1 VEKGRKRNSI
11 SGENSGAPKR
21 VGKDELRARVF
32 YEKYALR
39 DFDGNIIEKTPPEM
53 WRRVAREIASQ
64 EKTPELQK
72 EWEKRFY
79 SILED
84 FKFVPGGRIMFGA
97 GNPRKATLLNC
108 YYIPLKEDSIE
119 GIFDCA
125 KEMARTYSYGGGV
138 GIDITILRPKGSP
151 VSNSAIFST
160 GAVSFMDLFS
170 KVTGTIGQAGRR
182 GALMITLEVRHPDVF
197 DFIDVKDDP
206 LRLNVR
212 YANISLK
219 ITDDFMKAVKE
230 DGLFTLWFENERVRR
245 IEHKVRARDIWERLV
260 KRAWSSAEPGVIF
273 WDTAKRYSPTEYDEK
288 MAIKG
293 CNPCSEQMLEDY
305 GCCNLGNIN
314 LSKFVKNPFKKKPD
328 VEKFWKLVYE
338 KSPDEAMDYAEKKG
352 WAYPDLKELEKVIR
366 YGMRFLDNV
375 LDYSAPR
382 HPLPQQR
389 EASLYTRRTGL
400 GATGLADFLAMMRIK
415 YDTDEAVFMMDKLFE
430 FIKNIAYDESTELSK
445 EKGPFPAFQREK
457 HVEMPFLKPSSNG
470 HGIREDILE
479 KIWKYGLRNA
489 CLLTIP
495 PVGSGAIL
503 AGTTGGIEP
512 IFALSY
518 IRRSESLSR
527 GTYKVYH
534 PLVAVYLAEF
544 GGDEKNLPDF
554 FVTAHQIDPKM
565 RVKIQGTIQKHI
577 DSSISST
584 VNLPSHTTPEEI
596 GKIYELAW
604 EFGCKGI
611 TVYREGSR
619 EGVLITEEQAS
630 KSDSEGEVPIFISE
644 CPECGGRLKKAN
656 SHHICKSCGIT
667 I

>member
-1 VEKGRKRNSI
+1 MINIPEETLRWFQG
-11 SGENSGAPKR
+11 
-21 VGKDELRARVF
+21 DELRARVF

-97 GNPRKATLLNC
+97 GNPRRATLLNC
-108 YYIPLKEDSIE
+108 YYIPIKEDSIE

-230 DGLFTLWFENERVRR
+230 DGLFTLWFENERVKR

-479 KIWKYGLRNA
+479 KIWNYGLRNA

-512 IFALSY
+512 IFAISY

-544 GGDEKNLPDF
+544 GGDERNLPDF

-596 GKIYELAW
+596 GRIYELAW
-604 EFGCKGI
+604 ELGCKGI

-619 EGVLITEEQAS
+619 EGILITEEQAS
-630 KSDSEGEVPIFISE
+630 KSDLEVSIFVSE
-644 CPECGGRLKKAN
+644 CPECGGRLKKMN
-656 SHHICKSCGIT
+656 SHHICKTCGIT

>member
-1 VEKGRKRNSI
+1 MINIPEETLRWFQG
-11 SGENSGAPKR
+11 
-21 VGKDELRARVF
+21 DELRARVF

-53 WRRVAREIASQ
+53 WRRVARGIASQ

-108 YYIPLKEDSIE
+108 YYIPIKEDSIE

-230 DGLFTLWFENERVRR
+230 DGLFTLWFENERVKR

-352 WAYPDLKELEKVIR
+352 WAYPDLKELEKVVR

-430 FIKNIAYDESTELSK
+430 FIKNIAYDESTELSR

-470 HGIREDILE
+470 RGIREDILE

-534 PLVAVYLAEF
+534 PLVAAYLAEF
-544 GGDEKNLPDF
+544 GGSEKDLPDF

-630 KSDSEGEVPIFISE
+630 KSDSEGEASIFISE

>member
-1 VEKGRKRNSI
+1 MTNQIPEETIKWFKG
-11 SGENSGAPKR
+11 
-21 VGKDELRARVF
+21 DELRARVF
-32 YEKYALR
+32 YEKYSLQ
-39 DFDGNIIEKTPPEM
+39 DLEGNHLEKTPPEM
-53 WRRVAREIASQ
+53 WKRVAREISSV
-64 EKTPELQK
+64 EKENEREK
-72 EWEKRFY
+72 WEKAFY
-79 SILED
+79 WLLEN
-84 FKFVPGGRIMFGA
+84 FRFVPGGRIMFGA
-97 GNPRKATLLNC
+97 GNPRRATLLNC
-108 YYIPLKEDSIE
+108 YYIPIKEDSIE

-125 KEMARTYSYGGGV
+125 KEMARTYSFGGGV

-151 VSNSAIFST
+151 VNNSAIYST

-182 GALMITLEVRHPDVF
+182 GALMITIEDRHPDIF
-197 DFIDVKDDP
+197 DFISVKDDP
-206 LRLNVR
+206 LRQNVR
-212 YANISLK
+212 FANISVK
-219 ITDDFMKAVKE
+219 ISDEFMKAVKE
-230 DGLFTLWFENERVRR
+230 DGAFTLWFESERVRR
-245 IEHKVRARDIWERLV
+245 IEYRVKARTIWNELV

-273 WDTAKRYSPTEYDEK
+273 WDTAKKYSPTEYDEK

-314 LSKFVKNPFKKKPD
+314 LSKFVNLPFHKKPD
-328 VEKFWKLVYE
+328 VFKFWDIVY
-338 KSPDEAMDYAEKKG
+338 KKG
-352 WAYPDLKELEKVIR
+352 IEKAMEYAREKDWAHPNLKDLEKAVR
-366 YGMRFLDNV
+366 LGMRFLDDV

-382 HPLPQQR
+382 HPLYQQR

-430 FIKNIAYDESTELSK
+430 FIKNIAYDESSEIAA
-445 EKGPFPAFQREK
+445 EKGSFPAFQREK
-457 HVEMPFLKPSSNG
+457 HLSRPFLEGVDEAVK
-470 HGIREDILE
+470 E
-479 KIWKYGLRNA
+479 KIMKQGLRNA

-518 IRRSESLSR
+518 VRRSESLSKE
-527 GTYKVYH
+527 YFKVYH
-534 PLVAVYLAEF
+534 PLVAVYLEMF
-544 GGDEKNLPDF
+544 GGKDEKDLPDF
-554 FVTAHQIDPKM
+554 FVTAHEIDPKM

-584 VNLPSHTTPEEI
+584 VNLPKSITPEEI

-604 EFGCKGI
+604 EMGCKGI

-619 EGVLITEEQAS
+619 EGVLITEEQFET
-630 KSDSEGEVPIFISE
+630 KVPDE
-644 CPECGGRLKKAN
+644 CPACGSALRKTN
-656 SHHICKSCGIT
+656 SHAVCKACGIYF
-667 I
+667 

>member
-1 VEKGRKRNSI
+1 MINIPEETLRWFQG
-11 SGENSGAPKR
+11 
-21 VGKDELRARVF
+21 DELRARVF

-230 DGLFTLWFENERVRR
+230 DGLFTLWFENERVKR

-630 KSDSEGEVPIFISE
+630 KSDSEGEAPIFISE

-656 SHHICKSCGIT
+656 SHHMCKSCGIT

>member
-1 VEKGRKRNSI
+1 MINIPEETLRWFQG
-11 SGENSGAPKR
+11 
-21 VGKDELRARVF
+21 DELRARVF

-230 DGLFTLWFENERVRR
+230 DGLFTLWFENERVKR

-430 FIKNIAYDESTELSK
+430 FIKNIAYDESTELSR

-630 KSDSEGEVPIFISE
+630 KSDSEGEAPIFISE

>member
-1 VEKGRKRNSI
+1 
-11 SGENSGAPKR
+11 
-21 VGKDELRARVF
+21 
-32 YEKYALR
+32 
-39 DFDGNIIEKTPPEM
+39 
-53 WRRVAREIASQ
+53 
-64 EKTPELQK
+64 
-72 EWEKRFY
+72 
-79 SILED
+79 
-84 FKFVPGGRIMFGA
+84 
-97 GNPRKATLLNC
+97 
-108 YYIPLKEDSIE
+108 
-119 GIFDCA
+119 
-125 KEMARTYSYGGGV
+125 
-138 GIDITILRPKGSP
+138 
-151 VSNSAIFST
+151 
-160 GAVSFMDLFS
+160 
-170 KVTGTIGQAGRR
+170 
-182 GALMITLEVRHPDVF
+182 
-197 DFIDVKDDP
+197 
-206 LRLNVR
+206 
-212 YANISLK
+212 
-219 ITDDFMKAVKE
+219 
-230 DGLFTLWFENERVRR
+230 
-245 IEHKVRARDIWERLV
+245 
-260 KRAWSSAEPGVIF
+260 
-273 WDTAKRYSPTEYDEK
+273 
-288 MAIKG
+288 
-293 CNPCSEQMLEDY
+293 
-305 GCCNLGNIN
+305 
-314 LSKFVKNPFKKKPD
+314 
-328 VEKFWKLVYE
+328 
-338 KSPDEAMDYAEKKG
+338 
-352 WAYPDLKELEKVIR
+352 
-366 YGMRFLDNV
+366 
-375 LDYSAPR
+375 
-382 HPLPQQR
+382 
-389 EASLYTRRTGL
+389 
-400 GATGLADFLAMMRIK
+400 MMRIK

-430 FIKNIAYDESTELSK
+430 FIKNIAYDESTELSR

-630 KSDSEGEVPIFISE
+630 KSDSEGEAPIFISE

-656 SHHICKSCGIT
+656 SHHMCKSCGIT

>member
-1 VEKGRKRNSI
+1 MINIPEETLRWFQG
-11 SGENSGAPKR
+11 
-21 VGKDELRARVF
+21 DELRARVF

-39 DFDGNIIEKTPPEM
+39 DMEGRIIEKTPPEM
-53 WRRVAREIASQ
+53 WKRVSREIASK
-64 EKTPELQK
+64 EKTPELQS
-72 EWEKRFY
+72 EWQRKFY
-79 SILED
+79 EILED
-84 FKFVPGGRIMFGA
+84 FKFVPGGRILFGA
-97 GNPRKATLLNC
+97 GNPRKSTLLNC
-108 YYIPLKEDSIE
+108 YYIPIKEDSIE

-151 VSNSAIFST
+151 VNNSAIFST

-206 LRLNVR
+206 LRINVR

-219 ITDDFMKAVKE
+219 ISDEFMRAVKE
-230 DGLFTLWFENERVRR
+230 DGLFTLWFESEKVKR

-273 WDTAKRYSPTEYDEK
+273 WDTAKRYSPTEYDDK

-352 WAYPDLKELEKVIR
+352 WAYPDIRELEKVVR

-375 LDYSAPR
+375 LDYSALR
-382 HPLPQQR
+382 HPLQQQR

-415 YDTDEAVFMMDKLFE
+415 YDTDEAVYMMDKLFE
-430 FIKNIAYDESTELSK
+430 FIKNIAYDESAELAK
-445 EKGPFPAFQREK
+445 EKGPFPAFQREN
-457 HVEMPFLKPSSNG
+457 HLERPFLKPNGRG
-470 HGIREDILE
+470 HGIREDVLE
-479 KIWKYGLRNA
+479 KIWNYGLRNA

-584 VNLPSHTTPEEI
+584 VNLPNNTTPEEI

-604 EFGCKGI
+604 ELGCKGI

-619 EGVLITEEQAS
+619 EGVLITEEQDSRS
-630 KSDSEGEVPIFISE
+630 KSESEDVASVLVSE
-644 CPECGGRLKKAN
+644 CPECGGVLKKVN

>member
-1 VEKGRKRNSI
+1 MINIPEETLRWFQG
-11 SGENSGAPKR
+11 
-21 VGKDELRARVF
+21 DELRARVF

-230 DGLFTLWFENERVRR
+230 DGLFTLWFENERVKR

-630 KSDSEGEVPIFISE
+630 KSDSEGEAPIFISE

>member
-1 VEKGRKRNSI
+1 MINIPEETLRWFQG
-11 SGENSGAPKR
+11 
-21 VGKDELRARVF
+21 DELRARVF

-97 GNPRKATLLNC
+97 GNPRRATLLNC
-108 YYIPLKEDSIE
+108 YYIPIKEDSIE

-230 DGLFTLWFENERVRR
+230 DGLFTLWFENERVKR

-479 KIWKYGLRNA
+479 KIWNYGLRNA

-512 IFALSY
+512 IFAISY

-544 GGDEKNLPDF
+544 GGDERNLPDF

-596 GKIYELAW
+596 GRIYELAW
-604 EFGCKGI
+604 ELGCKGI

-619 EGVLITEEQAS
+619 EGILITEEKAS
-630 KSDSEGEVPIFISE
+630 KSDSEVSIFVSE
-644 CPECGGRLKKAN
+644 CPECGGRLKKMN
-656 SHHICKSCGIT
+656 SHHICKTCGIT

>member
-1 VEKGRKRNSI
+1 
-11 SGENSGAPKR
+11 
-21 VGKDELRARVF
+21 
-32 YEKYALR
+32 
-39 DFDGNIIEKTPPEM
+39 
-53 WRRVAREIASQ
+53 
-64 EKTPELQK
+64 
-72 EWEKRFY
+72 
-79 SILED
+79 
-84 FKFVPGGRIMFGA
+84 
-97 GNPRKATLLNC
+97 
-108 YYIPLKEDSIE
+108 
-119 GIFDCA
+119 
-125 KEMARTYSYGGGV
+125 
-138 GIDITILRPKGSP
+138 
-151 VSNSAIFST
+151 
-160 GAVSFMDLFS
+160 MDLFS

-230 DGLFTLWFENERVRR
+230 DGLFTLWFENERVKR

-338 KSPDEAMDYAEKKG
+338 KSLDEAMDYAEKKG
-352 WAYPDLKELEKVIR
+352 WAYPDLKELEKVVR

-400 GATGLADFLAMMRIK
+400 GATGLADFLAMMKIK

-430 FIKNIAYDESTELSK
+430 FIKNIAYDESTELSR

-457 HVEMPFLKPSSNG
+457 HVEMPFLKQNG
-470 HGIREDILE
+470 QGIREDILE
-479 KIWKYGLRNA
+479 KIWNYGLRNA

-534 PLVAVYLAEF
+534 PLVAAYLAEF

-604 EFGCKGI
+604 ELGCKGI

-630 KSDSEGEVPIFISE
+630 KSDSEGAASIFVSE
-644 CPECGGRLKKAN
+644 CPECGGMLKKAN